1 MFKRV
6 ILFTLIVVSLALL
19 AACGGDDK
27 KEEATPTAQPAAEQP
42 TAAPQ
47 EAAAP
52 AAPAGDAANG
62 GKIFATACV
71 ACHGPEG
78 KGVTGLGKDLTTS
91 EWVGQQTDEQLVE
104 FIKVGRDA
112 GDPLNTTGVA
122 MPPKGGNPAMTD
134 QEIADIVAF
143 VRSIHQ

>member
-6 ILFTLIVVSLALL
+6 ILFTLMIVSLVLL
-19 AACGGDDK
+19 AACGGGDDK
-27 KEEATPTAQPAAEQP
+27 KEEAAPAQQEQPAA
-42 TAAPQ
+42 APQ
-47 EAAAP
+47 AAAP
-52 AAPAGDAANG
+52 AALVGDAANG

-78 KGVTGLGKDLTTS
+78 KGVQGLGKDLTTS
-91 EWVGQQTDEQLVE
+91 EWVAQQSDEQLVE

-112 GDPLNTTGVA
+112 GDALNTTGVA
-122 MPPKGGNPAMTD
+122 MPPKGGNPAMSE

-143 VRSIHQ
+143 VRSIHQQ

>member
-1 MFKRV
+1 MKK
-6 ILFTLIVVSLALL
+6 LSLIALLAAAVML
-19 AACGGDDK
+19 AACGGG
-27 KEEATPTAQPAAEQP
+27 EPEPTATPAPA
-42 TAAPQ
+42 
-47 EAAAP
+47 AAAP
-52 AAPAGDAANG
+52 VQEVAAGPVGDVANG

-91 EWVGQQTDEQLVE
+91 EWVGEQTDAQLVE

-112 GDPLNTTGVA
+112 THPLNTTGVA
-122 MPPKGGNPAMTD
+122 MPPKGGNPAMSE